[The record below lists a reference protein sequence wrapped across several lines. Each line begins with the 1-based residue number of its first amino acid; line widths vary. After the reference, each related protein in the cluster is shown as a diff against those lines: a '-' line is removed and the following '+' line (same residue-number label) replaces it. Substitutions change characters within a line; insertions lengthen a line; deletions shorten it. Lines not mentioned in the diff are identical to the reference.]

1 MARVK
6 IYLFIEM
13 FWVKYEKIKKIK
25 TVNTKKD
32 IATSKFIKW
41 YISLIVGDNITK
53 IIGAKNELKKTIYNK
68 FTPSDL

>member
-13 FWVKYEKIKKIK
+13 FWVKYERIKKIK
-25 TVNTKKD
+25 TVNTKKV
-32 IATSKFIKW
+32 IAISEFIKW

-53 IIGAKNELKKTIYNK
+53 IIGAKNELKKIIYNK
-68 FTPSDL
+68 FIPSVL